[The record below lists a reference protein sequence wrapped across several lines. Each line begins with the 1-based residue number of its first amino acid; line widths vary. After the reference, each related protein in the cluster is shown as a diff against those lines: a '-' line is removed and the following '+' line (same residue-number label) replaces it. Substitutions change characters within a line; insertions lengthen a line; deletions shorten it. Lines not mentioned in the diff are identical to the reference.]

1 MEVDNLLE
9 LYLNAKKDKKE
20 TISHQR
26 YEEAASARDEERQY
40 SVSLYELLSSNKVET
55 FDYNKFDK
63 MIDDYCMSKYEVSI
77 YDTHSLK
84 KIIRQKRLKDL
95 GI

>member
-1 MEVDNLLE
+1 MEVDDLLE

-20 TISHQR
+20 AISLQK
-26 YEEAASARDEERQY
+26 YEKAAMARDNERQY
-40 SVSLYELLSSNKVET
+40 SVKLYELLSKNKVSA

-63 MIDDYCMSKYEVSI
+63 LIDDYCMSKYEVSI
-77 YDTHSLK
+77 YDTHSLTQ
-84 KIIRQKRLKDL
+84 IIIQKRLNDL